1 MGPRYISSAEISCV
15 KLSEVLMMPLCVFFY
30 NGETPPWT
38 TAVGGLAIAASIA
51 HHSLQVLREEREA
64 QQDCTASLESMELLA
79 SADHTADDEETEGE
93 EGEEVAVT
101 GAVEAEHGERVQL
114 VRTTEPHGN

>member
-1 MGPRYISSAEISCV
+1 
-15 KLSEVLMMPLCVFFY
+15 MMPLCVFFY

-64 QQDCTASLESMELLA
+64 QQECTASLESMELLV
-79 SADHTADDEETEGE
+79 SADHTTDEETEEE

-101 GAVEAEHGERVQL
+101 GAVEAEQGERVQP